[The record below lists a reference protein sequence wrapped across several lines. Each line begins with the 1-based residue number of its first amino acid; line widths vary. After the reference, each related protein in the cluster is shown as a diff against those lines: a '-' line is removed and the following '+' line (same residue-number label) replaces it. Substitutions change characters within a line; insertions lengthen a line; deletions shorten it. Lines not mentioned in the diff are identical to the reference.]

1 MDTDNNTKN
10 VQEQCKP
17 KEIQLFGAFVDKFII
32 KRQSLLNETTVF
44 STKDIDSCIKKLEG
58 LQRMNKKND
67 NDDKS
72 LEYVL
77 EKEDTSSSI
86 YELLWHCYYIMYLM
100 GETAKS
106 FFEKTVDNRDLFVE
120 KGKGVAS
127 TNQAYNKEAIRPFR
141 TLLGIFKIIWLNEF
155 KEKDLVKKTI
165 EDLLLMPPKDQNAE
179 IDDRIKNILLY
190 LCAPNKYVPIVS
202 QDHKRNIWN
211 YLCFLLKENKEYNEE
226 GFITLL
232 DEIKDIKIEG
242 NEKKKKE
249 TDNLN
254 GFYYKS
260 IRPFWD
266 TPKMSTKADDDGNL
280 PLNTLLTFK
289 KAIVF
294 YGPPGTSK
302 TYTARELA
310 KNVISAAF
318 AEKLKKEK
326 ERKKKKDLF
335 TKFINNENLIFGE
348 KEIRQK
354 KQLLSHIHRLQLH
367 PNYTYDDFII
377 GKTIVN
383 DGVDVKEGYLL
394 RLIKKISEDKSEF
407 KELPHI
413 VILDEI
419 NRVDISR
426 VFGELFTAMEPGYRK
441 EGIELSLAENDAQPQ
456 RLKVPENMYFV
467 GTMNMIDFSL
477 EQVDFAL
484 RRRFAWV
491 ESNYDDGRLKDIIDY
506 KIKKEGLDG
515 SIKDED
521 VKSYINRCTSLNN
534 LISKENNLG
543 DAYKI
548 GHAFFAEIVD
558 IYKEI
563 NAHEKWNASIEF
575 LWNIS
580 VKPTIIAY
588 CGSMDS
594 NMVENFVNK
603 CYATF
608 NQKKKQN
615 K

>member
-1 MDTDNNTKN
+1 MVNEVKTVKD
-10 VQEQCKP
+10 
-17 KEIQLFGAFVDKFII
+17 AFDKFIKKCLIEGEELITKGNNEKIFDSKSI
-32 KRQSLLNETTVF
+32 KQCYEELKNLEEIPYSG
-44 STKDIDSCIKKLEG
+44 DYKKL
-58 LQRMNKKND
+58 LLHCYWLMNFFGEKTSKIKQFNEEYNTD
-67 NDDKS
+67 SSLFPEDKICNIGQAYTGVTNKEVI
-72 LEYVL
+72 LFILALLFNVREYV
-77 EKEDTSSSI
+77 EK
-86 YELLWHCYYIMYLM
+86 
-100 GETAKS
+100 
-106 FFEKTVDNRDLFVE
+106 NR
-120 KGKGVAS
+120 
-127 TNQAYNKEAIRPFR
+127 NQES
-141 TLLGIFKIIWLNEF
+141 
-155 KEKDLVKKTI
+155 DVVKKKI
-165 EDLLLMPPKDQNAE
+165 VSLINIDGRNKSVIGPSEDK
-179 IDDRIKNILLY
+179 RICNPIANILLH
-190 LCAPNKYVPIVS
+190 LSSPNQFIPICAQSNKDDIWKHLSFLINQGNGYNETLLIELDAKVKEIVS
-202 QDHKRNIWN
+202 
-211 YLCFLLKENKEYNEE
+211 E
-226 GFITLL
+226 GFY
-232 DEIKDIKIEG
+232 
-242 NEKKKKE
+242 N
-249 TDNLN
+249 
-254 GFYYKS
+254 KS

-266 TPKMSTKADDDGNL
+266 TPKMSTKADNDGGL

-289 KAIVF
+289 KAVVL

-318 AEKLKKEK
+318 AENLKKNTENK
-326 ERKKKKDLF
+326 QELF
-335 TKFINNENLIFGE
+335 QKFIKNEDLIYGEKRNNEEITNQKNDANDE
-348 KEIRQK
+348 KQSI
-354 KQLLSHIHRLQLH
+354 LSHIHRLQLH
-367 PNYTYDDFII
+367 PNYSYDDFII
-377 GKTIVN
+377 GKTIVDN
-383 DGVDVKEGYLL
+383 GVKTKPGYLL
-394 RLIKKISEDKSEF
+394 RLIEKISKDGSKF
-407 KELPHI
+407 KDLPHI

-441 EGIELSLAENDAQPQ
+441 EGIELSLTENDAQPQ
-456 RLKVPENMYFV
+456 RLKVPENMYFI

-506 KIKKEGLDG
+506 KIKKEGLVG

-563 NAHEKWNASIEF
+563 NANNKWNASIEF

-594 NMVENFVNK
+594 NMVEDFINK
-603 CYATF
+603 CHDVF
-608 NQKKKQN
+608 NPKKADKVKGAEVKQLPDETN
-615 K
+615 